1 MEGPVP
7 EQCRLFE
14 FNQGDV
20 SFLRKVGIRPC
31 VIRYRRP
38 RPLLPSFPAI
48 APARLTGKDIG
59 WLRECGVAWEQRPA
73 VQLSLD
79 FCGRQE
85 AVQETQV
92 LSEARMKKECSSCNG
107 TGKCPQC
114 KGTGRLG
121 YPGYGEVSTYRTPCL
136 ACQESGVCRVCRGTG
151 QK

>member
-1 MEGPVP
+1 VP
-7 EQCRLFE
+7 EPGQCRLFE
-14 FNQGDV
+14 FNQGDG
-20 SFLRKVGIRPC
+20 SFLRKVGIKPC
-31 VIRYRRP
+31 VIRCRRP
-38 RPLLPSFPAI
+38 RPLPLRAPGR
-48 APARLTGKDIG
+48 APARPTQKDIE
-59 WLRECGVAWEQRPA
+59 WLRECGVAWEPRPA
-73 VQLSLD
+73 AQLSLG

-121 YPGYGEVSTYRTPCL
+121 YPGYGQVDTYRTPCL

-151 QK
+151 QR

>member
-1 MEGPVP
+1 MQYAYEDLLLDLIRSDS
-7 EQCRLFE
+7 E
-14 FNQGDV
+14 
-20 SFLRKVGIRPC
+20 FLRRMGIEPC
-31 VIRYRRP
+31 VIGDPCPEPLPLRFPEEP
-38 RPLLPSFPAI
+38 RV
-48 APARLTGKDIG
+48 RLTGRDIE

-73 VQLSLD
+73 VQLSLG

-114 KGTGRLG
+114 RGTGRLG
-121 YPGYGEVSTYRTPCL
+121 YPGYGQVDAYRTPCL

>member
-1 MEGPVP
+1 MWFMCE
-7 EQCRLFE
+7 RLL
-14 FNQGDV
+14 V
-20 SFLRKVGIRPC
+20 SLLRSDSVFLRSAGIEPC
-31 VIRYRRP
+31 GIDDP
-38 RPLLPSFPAI
+38 CPGPPPLHRERQ
-48 APARLTGKDIG
+48 ARLTEMDTR
-59 WLRECGVAWEQRPA
+59 WLKACGIAWEQGPA
-73 VQLSLD
+73 VQLPLD

-92 LSEARMKKECSSCNG
+92 LSEVRMKKECSSCNG

-121 YPGYGEVSTYRTPCL
+121 YPGYGQVDTYRTPCL